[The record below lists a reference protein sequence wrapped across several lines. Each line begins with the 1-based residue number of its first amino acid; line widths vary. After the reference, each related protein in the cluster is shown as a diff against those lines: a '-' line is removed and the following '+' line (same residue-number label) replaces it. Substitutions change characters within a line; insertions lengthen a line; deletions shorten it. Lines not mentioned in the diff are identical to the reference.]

1 MLNVVDHQSEGTPL
15 VPNRMRL
22 KDIFEPECQEKM
34 ILPLFTAAAT
44 YYVQTRRGVPGD
56 RIAADVSK
64 IIRDGGVVT
73 QKVAQIVASRPDI
86 ITDPFLLR
94 ELRELQSRE
103 ISPGVHQASIATVT
117 LDRDRGIAVK
127 RLNDED
133 VLGEGRKIALVL
145 ALLRPLRNLGQMAVC
160 VDMLDTLLNEL
171 DFESEL
177 RKNEKLRESLRRS
190 DVVRVPQTLASTDTE
205 VVMEIVDSVLVKD
218 LGDSEVPLAL
228 VNAFFR
234 DMTMAAMRTGVC
246 HLDLHSGNVGVSADS
261 RNVVVYD
268 MGSIREVDIRL
279 ARKAFG
285 AMFRAS
291 ELLFFEDWDGLAEHL
306 VRTKLVIE
314 VKKVRN
320 LRLLTDVSL
329 RYARGE
335 ATSVDIGM
343 CLREIK
349 GDVNLDASIFQ
360 LVQSV
365 SILEGCCKV
374 MNPAFNVAGSFGGVG
389 MFEIMEILES

>member
-1 MLNVVDHQSEGTPL
+1 
-15 VPNRMRL
+15 
-22 KDIFEPECQEKM
+22 M
-34 ILPLFTAAAT
+34 ILPLFAAAGT
-44 YYVQTRRGVPGD
+44 YYAQTNKGVPGHLV
-56 RIAADVSK
+56 AADVSR
-64 IIRDGGVVT
+64 IIRNGGVVT

-86 ITDPFLLR
+86 ITDPFLLT

-117 LDRDRGIAVK
+117 LDRKKGVAIK
-127 RLNDED
+127 RLNDDD
-133 VLGEGRKIALVL
+133 VLAEGRSIAIAL
-145 ALLRPLRNLGQMAVC
+145 ALLRPLRNVGQMAVC

-171 DFESEL
+171 DFKSEF
-177 RKNEKLRESLRRS
+177 RKNERLRDALRRS
-190 DVVRVPQTLASTDTE
+190 DVVEVPRTLSSTDTE
-205 VVMEIVDSVLVKD
+205 VVMDIVDSVLVKD
-218 LGDSEVPLAL
+218 LGDSEVPIDL

-234 DMTMAAMRTGVC
+234 DMTMAAMRTGVV
-246 HLDLHSGNVGVSADS
+246 HLDLHSGNVGVSSDS
-261 RNVVVYD
+261 RKVVVYD
-268 MGSIREVDIRL
+268 MGSIREVDIRT

-291 ELLFFEDWDGLAEHL
+291 ELLFFEDWDGLARHL
-306 VRTKLVIE
+306 VANKLVIE
-314 VKKVRN
+314 VRKVRN
-320 LRLLTDVSL
+320 LKLLTEVSL

-343 CLREIK
+343 CLQEIK

-389 MFEIMEILES
+389 MFEILELLES